1 MVNYAR
7 VKTIVAFG
15 ETLWDLLPAGPA
27 LGGAPCNFAYRAA
40 SLGDRAVV
48 VTRLGRDDLGKKAF
62 DQLTALGME
71 TGFVQWDDG
80 RPTGTVPVVIDAKG
94 IPDFRIVKD
103 VAYDFIQPVEIE
115 ADAVCFGSLVQRAP
129 TSRRALCRLLGASR
143 GAIKFL
149 DINLRKECYSREI
162 LRDSLERAD
171 LVKLNDAEAVR
182 LRELFGLRG
191 KSAPAIAREVRRRWS
206 LDVCVVTRGEKG
218 AFAVTR
224 DEEVEVSGWKVDVV
238 DTIGSG
244 DAFSAAFLHG
254 WLRGRSLEDC
264 VFFGNAL
271 GALVARTKGA
281 MTPISADEIRRFCG
295 RSI

>member
-1 MVNYAR
+1 MVNYAT

-40 SLGDRAVV
+40 SLGDRAVI

-62 DQLTALGME
+62 DRLTALGME
-71 TGFVQWDDG
+71 TGSVQWDDG
-80 RPTGTVPVVIDAKG
+80 HPTGTVPVTIDAKG
-94 IPDFRIVKD
+94 VPDYRIVKE
-103 VAYDFIQPVEIE
+103 VAYDFIQPVEIA
-115 ADAVCFGSLVQRAP
+115 ADAVCFGSLVQRSP
-129 TSRRALCRLLGASR
+129 TSRRSLHRLLDAS
-143 GAIKFL
+143 GDAIKFL
-149 DINLRKECYSREI
+149 DINLRKECYSREV
-162 LRDSLERAD
+162 LRDSLDRAD
-171 LVKLNDAEAVR
+171 LVKLNDAEALQ
-182 LRELFGLRG
+182 LREMFGLRG
-191 KSAPAIAREVRRRWS
+191 KTVAAVAREVRRRWS
-206 LDVCVVTRGEKG
+206 LDACVVTRGERG
-218 AFAVTR
+218 AFAVTSG
-224 DEEVEVSGWKVDVV
+224 EEVEVSGWKVEVV

-281 MTPISADEIRRFCG
+281 TTPISPDEIRRFCG